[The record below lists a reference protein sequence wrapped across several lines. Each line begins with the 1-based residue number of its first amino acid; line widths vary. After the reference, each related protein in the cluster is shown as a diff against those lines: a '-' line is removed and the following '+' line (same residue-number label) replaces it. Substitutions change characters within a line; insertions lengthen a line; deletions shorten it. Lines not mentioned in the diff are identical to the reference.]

1 MGALYV
7 EYEYAIT
14 FAQLVM
20 AMFAMG
26 ATLHVR
32 DFRAVVVLPR
42 SFLTGLGA
50 QLVVVPILAF
60 ALLRTVDLDPGVAIG
75 LAIIAAVPGARCRTS
90 SPMPARVTLHSR
102 LH

>member
-1 MGALYV
+1 MGSLYV

-26 ATLHVR
+26 ATLHLR
-32 DFRAVVVLPR
+32 DFRAVLVLPR

-50 QLVVVPILAF
+50 QLVLVPILA
-60 ALLRTVDLDPGVAIG
+60 TVCAAAGMATPEG
-75 LAIIAAVPGARCRTS
+75 LIQVRFSYMHS
-90 SPMPARVTLHSR
+90 SLTFVV
-102 LH
+102 